1 MANTKDGLA
10 GMNKPELDAP
20 YGKKAKRAIGAFC
33 KDLVVTANL
42 IGELSY
48 LAQLLI
54 VWHQVCTLVCTL
66 VRLQAYPVKLQVKL
80 RSYPL

>member
-1 MANTKDGLA
+1 LANTKDGLA
-10 GMNKPELDAP
+10 GMNTPELDPP

-42 IGELSY
+42 IGEPSY

-54 VWHQVCTLVCTL
+54 VWHQVCTRVCTL
-66 VRLQAYPVKLQVKL
+66 VRPQAYPATLQVKL
-80 RSYPL
+80 

>member
-10 GMNKPELDAP
+10 GMNTPELDPP

-42 IGELSY
+42 IGEPSY
-48 LAQLLI
+48 LAHL
-54 VWHQVCTLVCTL
+54 
-66 VRLQAYPVKLQVKL
+66 
-80 RSYPL
+80 